1 MARMTWSR
9 SLDTCVEAGFTFRGT
24 HYEWNDF
31 DCLYYSDD
39 SDEDYFMEIPRK
51 AVVDMY

>member
-9 SLDTCVEAGFTFRGT
+9 SLDNCVYAGFIYRRH
-24 HYEWNDF
+24 HYEWNDI

-39 SDEDYFMEIPRK
+39 SDEDYFAEVPEG
-51 AVVDMY
+51 ALLDTY